1 MSNKRYAFPI
11 PNLELETLHT
21 YARLVKEK
29 FPEIYTMYVEYL
41 TEEDLENDIPSSS
54 RRGNFLVA
62 SRSGDLYWGWD
73 PSKYFSGNPYE
84 VVSLDDDGNREFL
97 GGI

>member
-1 MSNKRYAFPI
+1 MNYAFPV

-29 FPEIYTMYVEYL
+29 FPWMHITYIENL
-41 TEEDLENDIPSSS
+41 TEFDLVTDIPYNCNKGS
-54 RRGNFLVA
+54 FLVA
-62 SRSGDLYWGWD
+62 DSDGDLCWGWN
-73 PSKYFSGNPYE
+73 PSIYFSGNPYE
-84 VVSLDDDGNREFL
+84 VISLDGNDNREFL